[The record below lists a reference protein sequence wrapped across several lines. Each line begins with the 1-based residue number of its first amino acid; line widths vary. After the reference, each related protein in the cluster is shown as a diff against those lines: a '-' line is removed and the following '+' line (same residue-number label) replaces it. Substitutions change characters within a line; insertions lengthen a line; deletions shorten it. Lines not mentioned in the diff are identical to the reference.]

1 MTMTRRYAVV
11 FKAFYI
17 DDFVRRRLA
26 QVVAAAP
33 SADVFL
39 MMDETRRGAGPID
52 FDRVI
57 RFREADVV
65 ALGFAPIAKGSLLWY
80 NADYPLYYFQH
91 LHPDYDYIAMVEYDA
106 VPNAGLD
113 ELIQQCRAQDVD
125 FVGEPILKSLDL
137 YWWTRTMLRFY
148 PSSAIRPSL
157 ICAAVFSARAVRHL
171 AQRRLEQG
179 RAYDLPHAKEWPIGE
194 AFVGTEL
201 ALHGFSM
208 RDLASFG
215 QLTRYDWW
223 PPTHESELQRLSGE
237 VFVHPVLTGR
247 RYVMSVFKSGVLSG
261 LIVTA
266 KISLAWLS
274 RRLGYGTPA
283 FVRLSSTKPVAQAG
297 WPAIPP
303 GAHPDSAMR
312 DGQTRQ
318 P

>member
-11 FKAFYI
+11 FKAFYF

-39 MMDETRRGAGPID
+39 MMDETRRSAGPID

-57 RFREADVV
+57 RFRESDVV
-65 ALGFAPIAKGSLLWY
+65 ALGFAAIAKGSLLWY

-91 LHPDYDYIAMVEYDA
+91 LYPSYDYIAMVEYDA

-125 FVGEPILKSLDL
+125 FVGEPILKPLDR
-137 YWWTRTMLRFY
+137 YWWTRTLLRFY
-148 PSSAIRPSL
+148 PPAAIRPSL

-171 AQRRLEQG
+171 AERRLEQG
-179 RAYDLPHAKEWPIGE
+179 RAYDLPDAKEWPIGE

-201 ALHGFSM
+201 ALHGFNM

-215 QLTRYDWW
+215 QLTHYDWW

-247 RYVMSVFKSGVLSG
+247 RYVMSVFKSGFLSG

-266 KISLAWLS
+266 KISLGWLS
-274 RRLGYGTPA
+274 RRLGQGTPA
-283 FVRLSSTKPVAQAG
+283 FARLSSAKPQDQAG
-297 WPAIPP
+297 WRAVAS
-303 GAHPDSAMR
+303 GALPDSATR
-312 DGQTRQ
+312 DDEKRL

>member
-1 MTMTRRYAVV
+1 MTTTRRYAVL

-39 MMDETRRGAGPID
+39 MMDETQGSAGPIG

-57 RFREADVV
+57 RYRETDLV
-65 ALGFAPIAKGSLLWY
+65 ALGFAAVSKGALLWY

-91 LHPDYDYIAMVEYDA
+91 LHPGYDYIVVVEYDA

-113 ELIQQCRAQDVD
+113 DLIEQCRAQGVD
-125 FVGEPILKSLDL
+125 FVGEPIVKPLDL
-137 YWWTRTMLRFY
+137 YWWTHTMLRFY
-148 PSSAIRPSL
+148 PRMAVRPCL
-157 ICAAVFSARAVRHL
+157 ICAAVFSARAARHL
-171 AQRRLEQG
+171 AERRLEQG
-179 RAYDLPHAKEWPIGE
+179 RAYDLPHAREWPIGE

-201 ALHGFSM
+201 ALHGFRL

-215 QLTRYDWW
+215 RLTRYDWW
-223 PPTHESELQRLSGE
+223 PPTHESELQGLGGE

-266 KISLAWLS
+266 KISLGWFS
-274 RRLGYGTPA
+274 RRLGRETPA
-283 FVRLSSTKPVAQAG
+283 LARLSSART
-297 WPAIPP
+297 PAKR
-303 GAHPDSAMR
+303 G
-312 DGQTRQ
+312 
-318 P
+318 